1 MKNLLILPRW
11 YPNKTD
17 IQLGIF
23 IQRQLLLMQTEFN
36 CHVIY
41 VQPIS
46 DAQTKFELVTT
57 VNGQLTEHL
66 VYVKSSK
73 GVFRKLINFIRFYK
87 AQKLAFRQI
96 KDTIDLVQI
105 HVPYRTAMLALKL
118 KREKKIN
125 FVITEHWSGHLNGLY
140 LQKNLV
146 DRFLYKKVLKKA
158 SKISTVSQPLN
169 IAFKKNTG
177 FESVVIP
184 NFIERADSQI
194 QQDSSTQI
202 NILSVSD
209 LDDKTKN
216 ITGLLTAFHEAFQI
230 NPNLHLTIIGGG
242 PDEDKIKTHLQ
253 KLNLPAQAITLKGR
267 QAHKEVLRAM
277 ATCDFYIC
285 NSRYETFGMTV
296 AEALY
301 AGKPVICT
309 RCGGPETFLSPEN
322 SLQISPASKTPTQS
336 EIEELKNAT
345 LTMASTHSTY
355 NSTEL
360 TNQIELKYGKKAVKA
375 AWMKFYNT

>member
-23 IQRQLLLMQTEFN
+23 IQRQLLLMQEEFN

-46 DAQTKFELVTT
+46 DAKTKFELITSVK
-57 VNGQLTEHL
+57 GQLTEHL
-66 VYVKSSK
+66 VYVKSSS

-87 AQKLAFRQI
+87 AQKLAYRQI
-96 KDTIDLVQI
+96 KDPIDLVQI
-105 HVPYRTAMLALKL
+105 HVPYRTALLALKL

-140 LQKNLV
+140 LQKNFV
-146 DRFLYKKVLKKA
+146 DRFLYKKVLKKS
-158 SKISTVSQPLN
+158 SKISTVSEPLKE
-169 IAFKKNTG
+169 AFKKNTG

-184 NFIERADSQI
+184 NFIERADTQI
-194 QQDSSTQI
+194 QEESTQI

-209 LDDKTKN
+209 LDDQTKN
-216 ITGLLTAFHEAFQI
+216 VTGLLTAFHQAYQI
-230 NPNLHLTIIGGG
+230 NSNLHLTLIGGG
-242 PDEDKIKTHLQ
+242 PDEDKIKSHLQ
-253 KLNLPAQAITLKGR
+253 ELNLPAQAVSLKGR
-267 QAHKEVLRAM
+267 LAHEEVLKVM
-277 ATCDFYIC
+277 ATCDFYSC

-309 RCGGPETFLSPEN
+309 RCGGPETFLTSEN
-322 SLQISPASKTPTQS
+322 SLLIKPASKIPTQS
-336 EIEELKNAT
+336 EIEELKNAI
-345 LTMASTHSTY
+345 LTMATNHSTY
-355 NSTEL
+355 NPTEL
-360 TNQIELKYGKKAVKA
+360 SNQIELKYGKAAVKA
-375 AWMKFYNT
+375 AWLKFYSV